1 MKMISGETFPRL
13 LTLLPV
19 LDSII
24 SCSGEKLTVF
34 KHFPSRNKGDE
45 LYQEDTMIIGLD
57 VGGTYTDVVL
67 LGDEGIVREIKVL
80 TDAKALFKTVLSGLD
95 SITEGIAPETI
106 RRIVLSTTL
115 TTNAI
120 AQAKIST
127 VGMIVSSGPG
137 IDPEFYRTHPH
148 YVAVCGS
155 IDHRGREI
163 EPVDTCEI
171 EEFARNFAA
180 AGIRHVGVVGK
191 FSTRNPQ
198 HELLIHDR
206 IQPYFEKVFMG
217 HQISGNLNFPR
228 RIATTYLNAAVYPI
242 HKQFFEAVQ
251 LSLEK
256 KGLTIPIHIMK
267 ADGGTMNFA
276 ASMGFP
282 AQTILSGPAASVMGS
297 LAFAFEDEE
306 SLVMDIGGT
315 TTDMAILVNLV
326 PVLNPLGICLGPYKT
341 LIRSLESHSIPVGG
355 DSQIT
360 IRDGRIQIGPER
372 IGPAMAYGGS
382 VPTPTD
388 ALCVMGKLKNGD
400 KGRSVQG
407 FEPIAHDLGC
417 SIEAAAARVIDHT
430 CRTILTEAAVL
441 IDRINQ
447 KPVYTICELQE
458 GYQVNPHK
466 ILILGGPAPY
476 FAPYFEK
483 ISSFRVGVVPR
494 WDVANAIGAALA
506 RTTCEVSL
514 FADTQQG
521 IAMAPEEGFTAS
533 VTRNF
538 TNSDAV
544 LIANKLLKQKA
555 ARQGASP
562 EEMEMETVE
571 NQQFNMVKGFYT
583 VGKNIRVKVQ
593 IKPGLINEYDTIA
606 GILSTE

>member
-1 MKMISGETFPRL
+1 M
-13 LTLLPV
+13 
-19 LDSII
+19 
-24 SCSGEKLTVF
+24 TVF

-67 LGDEGIVREIKVL
+67 LGDEGIVRAIKVL

-95 SITEGIAPETI
+95 SITEGIPPGDI

-120 AQAKIST
+120 AQAKISN

-137 IDPEFYRTHPH
+137 IDPEFYRTHVH
-148 YVAVCGS
+148 YAAVCGS

-163 EPVDTCEI
+163 EPVNTCEI
-171 EEFARNFAA
+171 EDFARQFAA
-180 AGIRHVGVVGK
+180 EGIRHVGVVGK

-198 HELLIHDR
+198 HEKFIYER
-206 IQPYFEKVFMG
+206 IRPYFEKVFMG

-251 LSLEK
+251 QF
-256 KGLTIPIHIMK
+256 HIMK
-267 ADGGTMNFA
+267 ADGGTMIFA
-276 ASMGFP
+276 ASMDFP
-282 AQTILSGPAASVMGS
+282 AQSILSGPAASVMGS
-297 LAFAFEDEE
+297 LAFAFDDEE

-315 TTDMAILVNLV
+315 TTDMAILVNHV

-355 DSQIT
+355 DSRVSIQE
-360 IRDGRIQIGPER
+360 GRIQIGPER

-382 VPTPTD
+382 LPTPTD
-388 ALCVMGKLKNGD
+388 ALCVMGKLKSGD
-400 KGRSVQG
+400 REKSVQG
-407 FEPIAHDLGC
+407 FQSIAHDLGC
-417 SIEAAAARVIDHT
+417 SIEEAAVQVFDHT
-430 CRTILTEAAVL
+430 CRTILKEARVL

-447 KPVYTICELQE
+447 KPVYTIHELQE
-458 GYQVNPHK
+458 GYQVNPRK

-476 FAPYFEK
+476 FAQHFEE

-521 IAMAPEEGFTAS
+521 IAMAPEEGFTAA
-533 VTRNF
+533 VTRDF
-538 TNSDAV
+538 SNSDAV
-544 LIANKLLKQKA
+544 LTAGELLKQKA
-555 ARQGASP
+555 ARQGAGP
-562 EEMEMETVE
+562 EEMEMEVVE

-583 VGKNIRVKVQ
+583 AGKNIRVKVQ
-593 IKPGLINEYDTIA
+593 IKPGLIDEYDTIA

>member
-1 MKMISGETFPRL
+1 
-13 LTLLPV
+13 
-19 LDSII
+19 
-24 SCSGEKLTVF
+24 
-34 KHFPSRNKGDE
+34 
-45 LYQEDTMIIGLD
+45 MIIGLD

-67 LGDEGIVREIKVL
+67 LGDEGIVRAIKVL
-80 TDAKALFKTVLSGLD
+80 TDANALFTTVLSGLD
-95 SITEGIAPETI
+95 AITEGIPPENI

-120 AQAKIST
+120 AQAKISK
-127 VGMIVSSGPG
+127 VGMIVSGGPG
-137 IDPEFYRTHPH
+137 IDPALYRTHPH

-171 EEFARNFAA
+171 EEFARSFASE
-180 AGIRHVGVVGK
+180 GIRHVGVVGK

-198 HELLIHDR
+198 HEMLIHDR

-228 RIATTYLNAAVYPI
+228 RIATTYLNAAVYPV

-251 LSLEK
+251 QSLEK
-256 KGLTIPIHIMK
+256 KGLKIPIHIMK

-276 ASMGFP
+276 ASMDYP
-282 AQTILSGPAASVMGS
+282 AQTILSGPAASIMGS
-297 LAFAFEDEE
+297 LAFAFDDEE

-315 TTDMAILVNLV
+315 TTDMAILVNYV
-326 PVLNPLGICLGPYKT
+326 PVLNPLGICIGPYKT
-341 LIRSLESHSIPVGG
+341 LIRSLESHSIPIGG
-355 DSQIT
+355 DSRIT
-360 IRDGRIQIGPER
+360 IRNRCIHVGPER
-372 IGPAMAYGGS
+372 LGPAMAYGGS
-382 VPTPTD
+382 APTPTD
-388 ALCVMGKLKNGD
+388 ALCVMGKIKTGD
-400 KGRSVQG
+400 REKSLQG
-407 FEPIAHDLGC
+407 FQPIARDLGC
-417 SIEAAAARVIDHT
+417 SVEAAAARVFDHT
-430 CRTILTEAAVL
+430 CRAILNEAQVL

-447 KPVYTICELQE
+447 KPVYTIHELHE
-458 GYQVNPHK
+458 GYQVAPRK

-476 FAPYFEK
+476 FAQHFEE

-514 FADTQQG
+514 FADTHQG
-521 IAMAPEEGFTAS
+521 IAMAPEEGFAAAVTQDYSIADATA
-533 VTRNF
+533 TAG
-538 TNSDAV
+538 D
-544 LIANKLLKQKA
+544 LLRQKA

-562 EEMEMETVE
+562 EEMEMEVVE

-583 VGKNIRVKVQ
+583 AGKNIRVKMQ
-593 IKPGLINEYDTIA
+593 IKPGLIDEYDTIA

>member
-1 MKMISGETFPRL
+1 
-13 LTLLPV
+13 
-19 LDSII
+19 
-24 SCSGEKLTVF
+24 
-34 KHFPSRNKGDE
+34 
-45 LYQEDTMIIGLD
+45 MIIGLD

-67 LGDEGIVREIKVL
+67 LGNEGIVRAIKVL
-80 TDAKALFKTVLSGLD
+80 TDTRALFQTVLSGLD
-95 SITEGIAPETI
+95 QITEGIPPEMI

-120 AQAKIST
+120 AQAKISD
-127 VGMIVSSGPG
+127 VGMFVSSGPG
-137 IDPEFYRTHPH
+137 IDPELYRTHDH

-163 EPVDTCEI
+163 EPVDVCQI
-171 EEFARNFAA
+171 EEYAHQFAA
-180 AGIRHVGVVGK
+180 EGIRHVGVVGK

-198 HELLIHDR
+198 HEMIIHDR
-206 IQPYFEKVFMG
+206 ITPYFEKVFMG

-251 LSLEK
+251 QSLEQ
-256 KGLTIPIHIMK
+256 KGLRVPIHIMK
-267 ADGGTMNFA
+267 ADGGTMNFS
-276 ASMGFP
+276 ASLEFP
-282 AQTILSGPAASVMGS
+282 AQTILSGPAASIMGS
-297 LAFAFEDEE
+297 LPFAFEDEE

-315 TTDMAILVNLV
+315 TTDMAILVNYV
-326 PVLNPLGICLGPYKT
+326 PVLNRLGICLGPYKT

-355 DSQIT
+355 DSR
-360 IRDGRIQIGPER
+360 IRVEGGDIRVGPER
-372 IGPAMAYGGS
+372 MGPAMAYGGP

-388 ALCVMGKLKNGD
+388 ALCIMGKLKNGN
-400 KGRSVQG
+400 RELAVQG
-407 FEPIAHDLGC
+407 FEPIARNLGC
-417 SIEAAAARVIDHT
+417 SVETAAARVFDET
-430 CRTILTEAAVL
+430 CRTILNEARVL

-447 KPVYTICELQE
+447 KPVYTIHELQE
-458 GYQVNPHK
+458 GYQVNPRK
-466 ILILGGPAPY
+466 ILILGGPAPH
-476 FAPYFEK
+476 FAHHFEA

-521 IAMAPEEGFTAS
+521 LAMAPEESFTAVVPQS
-533 VTRNF
+533 F
-538 TNSDAV
+538 SDSDAV
-544 LIANKLLKQKA
+544 EAAEDLLRIKA

-562 EEMEMETVE
+562 EEMEMEVVE

-583 VGKNIRVKVQ
+583 AGKNIRVKVQ

-606 GILSTE
+606 GILSME

>member
-1 MKMISGETFPRL
+1 
-13 LTLLPV
+13 
-19 LDSII
+19 
-24 SCSGEKLTVF
+24 
-34 KHFPSRNKGDE
+34 
-45 LYQEDTMIIGLD
+45 MIIGLD

-67 LGDEGIVREIKVL
+67 LSNEGIVRAIKVL
-80 TDAKALFKTVLSGLD
+80 TDANALFKTVLSGLD
-95 SITEGIAPETI
+95 AITEGIPPEQI
-106 RRIVLSTTL
+106 RRVVLSTTL

-120 AQAKIST
+120 AQARISK
-127 VGMIVSSGPG
+127 VGMFVSSGPG
-137 IDPEFYRTHPH
+137 IDPELYRTHSH

-163 EPVDTCEI
+163 EPVDLCEI
-171 EEFARNFAA
+171 EKFAREFAA

-198 HELLIHDR
+198 HEILIHDR

-251 LSLEK
+251 QSLEQ
-256 KGLTIPIHIMK
+256 KGMTLPIHIMK

-276 ASMGFP
+276 ASMDYP
-282 AQTILSGPAASVMGS
+282 AQTILSGPAASIMGS
-297 LAFAFEDEE
+297 LAFAFDDEE

-315 TTDMAILVNLV
+315 TTDMAILVNYV
-326 PVLNPLGICLGPYKT
+326 PVLNPLGICIGPYKT
-341 LIRSLESHSIPVGG
+341 LIRSLESHSTPIGG
-355 DSQIT
+355 DSRIT
-360 IRDGRIQIGPER
+360 IRDRSIHIGPER
-372 IGPAMAYGGS
+372 LGPAMAYGGP

-388 ALCVMGKLKNGD
+388 ALCIMGRVKTGD
-400 KGRSVQG
+400 REKSIQG
-407 FEPIAHDLGC
+407 FESIASDMGC
-417 SIEAAAARVIDHT
+417 SVETAAARVFDHT
-430 CRTILTEAAVL
+430 CRTILKEAQVL

-447 KPVYTICELQE
+447 KPVYTIHELQE
-458 GYQVNPHK
+458 GYQVNPRK

-476 FAPYFEK
+476 FARHFEE
-483 ISSFRVGVVPR
+483 ISSFQVGVVPR

-514 FADTQQG
+514 FADTHQG
-521 IAMAPEEGFTAS
+521 FAMAPEEGFSAAVSSDFTSADAITTAG
-533 VTRNF
+533 
-538 TNSDAV
+538 D
-544 LIANKLLKQKA
+544 LLKQKA

-562 EEMEMETVE
+562 EEMEMEVVE

-583 VGKNIRVKVQ
+583 AGKNIRVKMQ
-593 IKPGLINEYDTIA
+593 IKPGLIDEYDTIA